1 MLHILVY
8 GFVKLLPL
16 LGCET
21 RHLVFGSL
29 MDADGCCGF
38 NVSKYRRDGI
48 WGGWVELHKG
58 SNSGDK
64 TYGMGL
70 KNKKKLRGEER
81 LPRCVY
87 SIGRSKKLSVGWT

>member
-1 MLHILVY
+1 
-8 GFVKLLPL
+8 
-16 LGCET
+16 
-21 RHLVFGSL
+21 

-70 KNKKKLRGEER
+70 KNKKKTKRRREIAKMR
-81 LPRCVY
+81 LFYWAIEKAFSWVD
-87 SIGRSKKLSVGWT
+87 LSVDVC

>member
-1 MLHILVY
+1 
-8 GFVKLLPL
+8 
-16 LGCET
+16 
-21 RHLVFGSL
+21 

-70 KNKKKLRGEER
+70 KNKKKN
-81 LPRCVY
+81 
-87 SIGRSKKLSVGWT
+87 